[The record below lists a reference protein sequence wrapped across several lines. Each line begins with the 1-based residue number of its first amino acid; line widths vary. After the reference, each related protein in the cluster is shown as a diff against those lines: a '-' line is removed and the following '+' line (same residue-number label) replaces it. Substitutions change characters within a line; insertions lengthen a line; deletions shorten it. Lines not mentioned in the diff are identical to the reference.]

1 MLTTAGLHLY
11 AWRRKEMVTEDVG
24 SFLHCSEERT
34 QPKTV
39 NISTLSCNLSVF
51 TRVRLLVLWVLET
64 VGVAGIVSGSSFTGR
79 PAFAVNV
86 ICKRQQVK
94 LCVNEHSWLL
104 LSLRIGKVFSCRG
117 QRTLRNW
124 IVCITTHN
132 SPTCGKM
139 KYTTKQTCLFGGEQ
153 V

>member
-1 MLTTAGLHLY
+1 MLTDAGLQLY

-24 SFLHCSEERT
+24 SVLHYNEERT

-86 ICKRQQVK
+86 ICKRELVK
-94 LCVNEHSWLL
+94 LYVNEHSWLL
-104 LSLRIGKVFSCRG
+104 LSLRIGKVFRWRG
-117 QRTLRNW
+117 QRTLR
-124 IVCITTHN
+124 TLG
-132 SPTCGKM
+132 SM
-139 KYTTKQTCLFGGEQ
+139 YY
-153 V
+153 